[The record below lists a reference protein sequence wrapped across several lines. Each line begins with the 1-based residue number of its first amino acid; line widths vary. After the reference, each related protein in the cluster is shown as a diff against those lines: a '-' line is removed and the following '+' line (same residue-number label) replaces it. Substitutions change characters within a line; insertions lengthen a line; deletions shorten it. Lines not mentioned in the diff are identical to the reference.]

1 MAMLYVFLAGKR
13 NRLKNWQTN
22 VFSVE
27 SGYVRNVLHTGV
39 KASLMDICV
48 KHAKVKKNN
57 IRNYF
62 LINESK
68 NNIYDNGA

>member
-1 MAMLYVFLAGKR
+1 
-13 NRLKNWQTN
+13 
-22 VFSVE
+22 
-27 SGYVRNVLHTGV
+27 
-39 KASLMDICV
+39 MDICV

-57 IRNYF
+57 VRNYL